1 MFQKTIDIDNR
12 LFQKT
17 IDIDNCLFQKTI
29 DIDIIDMYIDIY
41 QYIIIL
47 ILIIVSKDN

>member
-17 IDIDNCLFQKTI
+17 IDIDS
-29 DIDIIDMYIDIY
+29 IDMYIDILI
-41 QYIIIL
+41 YINI
-47 ILIIVSKDN
+47 

>member
-17 IDIDNCLFQKTI
+17 IDID
-29 DIDIIDMYIDIY
+29 IIDMYIDILI
-41 QYIIIL
+41 YINI
-47 ILIIVSKDN
+47 